1 MFSSLCSVVL
11 MVGINVEWS
20 YLFCVRG
27 GAGWW
32 QWTWFELCVYFGDWD
47 RDHWSLEQWP
57 EPGVTSCLATRRV
70 WRVWRSRGVRRWGCA
85 GAGVSRN
92 NQQAVITALGC
103 WHRSHHT
110 QLLATCWLVS
120 TEVSGLDWDTAGH
133 VTWHVHVS
141 VCLHVPPEPGPTL
154 HVSALKPHPELSI
167 LVKGNVENIWILRKN
182 KRLRKILC
190 SQYRLWEVHN
200 KVWLVMWKDKYNL
213 RGSNNRRDQTIQLQ
227 PRTGGEEG
235 ISAAK

>member
-27 GAGWW
+27 GAGWLVAVDLV
-32 QWTWFELCVYFGDWD
+32 WTLCLLWRLGP
-47 RDHWSLEQWP
+47 RPLEPGSLDQWP
-57 EPGVTSCLATRRV
+57 DPGVTSCLATRRV
-70 WRVWRSRGVRRWGCA
+70 WRSRGVRRCGCA

-120 TEVSGLDWDTAGH
+120 TGVRGLDCGHRTELLLLLLLMLLVVMVKMVTMVTAGWC
-133 VTWHVHVS
+133 VVRRLAAWWLYWGCWHQSWTSYTASHS
-141 VCLHVPPEPGPTL
+141 QPGPATSQHQQRL
-154 HVSALKPHPELSI
+154 PPPPPPTR
-167 LVKGNVENIWILRKN
+167 GN
-182 KRLRKILC
+182 
-190 SQYRLWEVHN
+190 SG
-200 KVWLVMWKDKYNL
+200 D
-213 RGSNNRRDQTIQLQ
+213 
-227 PRTGGEEG
+227 TGV
-235 ISAAK
+235 

>member
-32 QWTWFELCVYFGDWD
+32 QWTWFELYVYFGDWD

-70 WRVWRSRGVRRWGCA
+70 WRSRGVRRCGCA

-120 TEVSGLDWDTAGH
+120 TGVRGLDCGHRTELLLLLVVVVVVMMVTAGWC
-133 VTWHVHVS
+133 VVRRLAAWWLYWGCWHQSWTSYTASHS
-141 VCLHVPPEPGPTL
+141 QPGPATSQHQQRL
-154 HVSALKPHPELSI
+154 PPPPPPTRGNSD
-167 LVKGNVENIWILRKN
+167 KGV
-182 KRLRKILC
+182 
-190 SQYRLWEVHN
+190 
-200 KVWLVMWKDKYNL
+200 
-213 RGSNNRRDQTIQLQ
+213 
-227 PRTGGEEG
+227 
-235 ISAAK
+235 